1 MITNNRLFSC
11 KYEELLP
18 VSKFTVFSLKRDIAE
33 FTAFSTQF
41 SDEYVTQTEAMI
53 NTVENLLEPKAETL
67 ALSMTAQTMEQQLS
81 ELNKQLN
88 FIDGYLKLLKTMPG
102 MTAKA
107 FGLTDLRKSIRKLD
121 YEGVLKGLKI
131 LMSNVQNHLTALQ
144 GKGMPAT
151 LPQTLQELHDGI
163 AQNRQKQFEI
173 KSNRAGIVQNNLKT
187 LNELYMRM
195 TEIYN
200 IGKVL
205 YKNTDPAKYADYTF
219 TKLLKKV
226 RNATTS
232 SASADNAVAPDAN
245 TANN

>member
-18 VSKFTVFSLKRDIAE
+18 VSKFTLFSLKRDIAE
-33 FTAFSTQF
+33 FTAFSNMF

-67 ALSMTAQTMEQQLS
+67 MLSMIAQTMEQQAT
-81 ELNKQLN
+81 ELGDQLN

-107 FGLTDLRKSIRKLD
+107 FGISDLRISIRKRD

-131 LMSNVQNHLTALQ
+131 LLSNVQNHLSALQ

-151 LPQTLQELHDGI
+151 MPQTLQGLHDDI
-163 AQNRQKQFEI
+163 AQNRLKQFEI

-195 TEIYN
+195 TEIYS

-226 RNATTS
+226 RNAKAS
-232 SASADNAVAPDAN
+232 SATADNAVAPDAN